1 MLLQPAG
8 VLLRR
13 LGPLATV
20 ALLLSISVSLL
31 WQLRQQP
38 ALVILTALL
47 LAYFALA
54 LLLQWVRQLP
64 PGQAWLPLEER
75 RLGERQRQV
84 LAQVEH
90 AASELNTT
98 SEQLACDISEQS
110 LATSSIAAAVEQ
122 FDATLQA
129 GADLGRHCQHTGRKM
144 REQSAQATELVQRMH
159 SQMQSVAQQ
168 VCQTREQLQMLQA
181 HSAQIADVSKII
193 AMIAQQTNLL
203 ALNAA
208 IEAARAGKY
217 GRGFAVVADE
227 VRALSQRSQASAGEI
242 AQSIEAMQAQ
252 IDALQG
258 CVQGVDDAA
267 EQTQQCAEQA
277 QAATLNIDQC
287 SQALNDQMHELE
299 HARME
304 QTQAVTTINSS
315 LQQLGLLAQRNRE
328 HAQQGAQVAEY
339 VLTVCQ
345 GNV

>member
-8 VLLRR
+8 LLLRR
-13 LGPLATV
+13 LGLVATV
-20 ALLLSISVSLL
+20 ALLLCLSMSLL
-31 WQLRQQP
+31 WQLRQQS
-38 ALVILTALL
+38 ALVILTALV

-54 LLLQWVRQLP
+54 LLLQRLRQIP
-64 PGQAWLPLEER
+64 HQPECLPLEEQ
-75 RLGERQRQV
+75 RLAERQRHV

-98 SEQLACDISEQS
+98 SEQLAIDIAEQS

-129 GADLGRHCQHTGRKM
+129 GAELGQSCHCTGLQIRD
-144 REQSAQATELVQRMH
+144 QSAQASQLVQHMQ
-159 SQMQSVAQQ
+159 SQMEQVAEQ
-168 VCQTREQLQMLQA
+168 VCQTRKQLQLLQMQ
-181 HSAQIADVSKII
+181 SDQIADVSKII

-208 IEAARAGKY
+208 IEAARAGEY

-227 VRALSQRSQASAGEI
+227 VRALSQRSQTSAGEI
-242 AQSIEAMQAQ
+242 AQSIESMQVQ

-258 CVQGVDDAA
+258 CVQGVETAA
-267 EQTQQCAEQA
+267 EQTQQCAQRA
-277 QAATLNIDQC
+277 QAATLTIDQY
-287 SQALNDQMHELE
+287 SQVLSGQMQELE
-299 HARME
+299 QARME
-304 QTQAVTTINSS
+304 QTQAVTTINNS

-339 VLTVCQ
+339 VLNVCQ
-345 GNV
+345 RSV